1 MRIDAILIHE
11 RDNVAVA
18 LRDIAEKE
26 EIVVGKENGSFRM
39 RVSEA
44 IPFGHKFA
52 VRYLEKDETII
63 KYGEIIGRT
72 TSAIPLG
79 AHAHIHNIESLRG
92 RGDLKDN

>member
-1 MRIDAILIHE
+1 MRTDAILIHE

-18 LRDIAEKE
+18 LRDIRENE
-26 EIVVGKENGSFRM
+26 EIVVGKENGNFRM
-39 RVSEA
+39 KVSEA

-52 VRYLEKDETII
+52 VHYLEKDQTII
-63 KYGEIIGRT
+63 KYGEVIGRT
-72 TSAIPLG
+72 MTAIPSG